1 MRNKLLNIH
10 YVGGNGGEFFA
21 TMMQNHPEFNFHEGC
36 TNDTK
41 SIKYEFRRDQFDNL
55 SQYYLGWGEDENC
68 LTNYS
73 PKQFF
78 EELWNTSPD
87 KWTIRVDHGYGFIT
101 QPEEWTK
108 GLYSDWNVSKTIIL
122 NCTEP
127 KGATYCRDLCYY
139 KVFGVDDYKIYQN
152 HSRFV
157 EDNNIKPEKR
167 QILYPEDKGKGGS
180 VMFFNKTFA
189 LERIGNQ
196 VFKYRPEI
204 GDFWTFNPLK
214 FNLDLTKEYIDLI
227 PEEYDYLEV
236 DPMKLLHTEDEE
248 EREEQL
254 IRIFD
259 YLGLDYS
266 ILDKC
271 MLLCEKYMK
280 DNKRVYQKTFLEGY
294 TKQQASK
301 RFSEVFQNK
310 IMENE

>member
-1 MRNKLLNIH
+1 
-10 YVGGNGGEFFA
+10 
-21 TMMQNHPEFNFHEGC
+21 
-36 TNDTK
+36 
-41 SIKYEFRRDQFDNL
+41 
-55 SQYYLGWGEDENC
+55 
-68 LTNYS
+68 
-73 PKQFF
+73 
-78 EELWNTSPD
+78 
-87 KWTIRVDHGYGFIT
+87 
-101 QPEEWTK
+101 
-108 GLYSDWNVSKTIIL
+108 
-122 NCTEP
+122 
-127 KGATYCRDLCYY
+127 
-139 KVFGVDDYKIYQN
+139 
-152 HSRFV
+152 
-157 EDNNIKPEKR
+157 
-167 QILYPEDKGKGGS
+167 
-180 VMFFNKTFA
+180 MFFSKTFA

-227 PEEYDYLEV
+227 PEGYDYLEV

-310 IMENE
+310 IMEKK